1 MVCDKDCKVPTVY
14 LDIFQLALRD
24 KKNYLYCMCKLN
36 DWENREQYQML
47 TDVEQKTNT

>member
-24 KKNYLYCMCKLN
+24 KKKLPVLY
-36 DWENREQYQML
+36 
-47 TDVEQKTNT
+47 V